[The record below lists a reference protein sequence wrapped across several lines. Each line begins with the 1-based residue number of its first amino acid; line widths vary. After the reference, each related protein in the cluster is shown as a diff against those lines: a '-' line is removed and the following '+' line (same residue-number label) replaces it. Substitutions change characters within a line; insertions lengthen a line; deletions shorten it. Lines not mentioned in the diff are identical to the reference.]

1 MDDDA
6 APASRA
12 PRRTVLLD
20 VSAELFAARGF
31 RAVSIDEIG
40 RAAGISGPGVYR
52 HFPTKVDILLRLCHS
67 AMDGLLDGAGA
78 ALIRH
83 PGGSPRVAALIDL
96 HVAFAVRERACLA
109 VYLREQMELPS
120 RELRTLRGR
129 QREYEQ
135 VWVDALHQVS
145 DLPVGQAR
153 AAVKLLLSML
163 NGTAHLRDA
172 LPRAQLM
179 EILSRM
185 AVGALEELGV
195 ALDEA
200 RPQPGPVA
208 RDVAG

>member
-163 NGTAHLRDA
+163 NGTAHIRD
-172 LPRAQLM
+172 PVSRSQLVD
-179 EILSRM
+179 LLTRM
-185 AVGALEELGV
+185 AGG
-195 ALDEA
+195 ALDEIGVRITPVNGDPSEKQ
-200 RPQPGPVA
+200 RPTG
-208 RDVAG
+208 